1 MINQLNNQV
10 YLKHSIPHVQSNSS
24 ASASEATQ
32 LQLSPDVSQ
41 PSPIPEPDAAAR
53 IALLEA
59 ELERYKADKQKG
71 SIRKNKEERT
81 KAVFNALNNF
91 VKYYNTGET
100 YLSRFLTLVGLGGIA
115 IGGLLG
121 VSQVPAIKSQLSEI
135 AAPIQNILPT
145 FAPSQ
150 ESSVPANSPNPIAPT
165 GAADFLR
172 QQPISPTV
180 TQPTSPTVTQS
191 TSPTATQPTNPTVIQ
206 PTSPTVTQS
215 QTPTQP
221 RVEQRSLSSPPQPTL
236 PPQIVPPAIPP
247 VIPPVAVEEVA
258 APVQEAINQVEQ
270 TVEAIPDIP
279 AQAQQVQE
287 QIEQL
292 RPPSLPVSLP
302 NLESHGIFSGGD
314 DSEDD

>member
-165 GAADFLR
+165 EASDFVH
-172 QQPISPTV
+172 QQPTSPTV

-191 TSPTATQPTNPTVIQ
+191 QTSA
-206 PTSPTVTQS
+206 
-215 QTPTQP
+215 QP
-221 RVEQRSLSSPPQPTL
+221 RAEQRNPSAPPQPTL
-236 PPQIVPPAIPP
+236 PPQIVPSVIPP

-258 APVQEAINQVEQ
+258 APVQEAINRVEQ
-270 TVEAIPDIP
+270 TVESIPDIP
-279 AQAQQVQE
+279 PEAQQVQE

-292 RPPSLPVSLP
+292 RPPSLPAPSLPVSLP